1 MLAKLNE
8 IIIQGDRQRRE
19 FDPAAVR
26 ELRQSIREQGLLHA
40 VSVRRIDNRLV
51 LVAGETRLRAIEGI
65 SEPYRYGE
73 LMVDPGFVPVTD
85 FGEITQVHAE
95 ELELF
100 ENVRR
105 KNLTWQEETDAWAR
119 LHVLRSSQNSRQ
131 TRAQTVSEIL
141 QSAANSQQVKK
152 LGEALLLKQHM
163 DDPEV
168 AKAKTQKEAMAVV
181 ERKLSA
187 KKAEAIAQIVTSRVD
202 RHKVIVGDCREKL
215 HELEA
220 NTFDCIVTDPP
231 YGIDADKHQPS
242 SSSQAGYSHRYDD
255 SELTALSIMQA
266 IFVEG
271 FRVTKAQAHLYMFLD
286 FRYWRDV
293 SDMAQTAGWVPYL
306 YPIPWVRGGGMIG
319 DYRRCPQRSYDMILY
334 ATKGDKFVKK
344 TMPDSIVIPMLD
356 GGKRHH
362 AAEKPVDVYENLM
375 ARSVGAGDV
384 VLDPCCGAGP
394 LFPAANRIGCFAVGI
409 EANMDL
415 ANISMSRFEEK

>member
-141 QSAANSQQVKK
+141 QSERLLEVGAASR
-152 LGEALLLKQHM
+152 A
-163 DDPEV
+163 
-168 AKAKTQKEAMAVV
+168 AVV
-181 ERKLSA
+181 HEDQLEVVLQFTHDELPGGAVLPKSDDERQEWSGSA
-187 KKAEAIAQIVTSRVD
+187 P
-202 RHKVIVGDCREKL
+202 L
-215 HELEA
+215 
-220 NTFDCIVTDPP
+220 
-231 YGIDADKHQPS
+231 
-242 SSSQAGYSHRYDD
+242 
-255 SELTALSIMQA
+255 
-266 IFVEG
+266 
-271 FRVTKAQAHLYMFLD
+271 
-286 FRYWRDV
+286 
-293 SDMAQTAGWVPYL
+293 
-306 YPIPWVRGGGMIG
+306 
-319 DYRRCPQRSYDMILY
+319 
-334 ATKGDKFVKK
+334 
-344 TMPDSIVIPMLD
+344 
-356 GGKRHH
+356 
-362 AAEKPVDVYENLM
+362 PVD
-375 ARSVGAGDV
+375 
-384 VLDPCCGAGP
+384 
-394 LFPAANRIGCFAVGI
+394 AV
-409 EANMDL
+409 
-415 ANISMSRFEEK
+415 